1 MENKKLTENQAWLR
15 QRKHTSVRHLE
26 QEEIKKQEMKRVLM
40 LVSMTEECR
49 TERETRRVMREREM
63 MSWGGQWGMAAFL
76 TLRPASPG
84 CQRLPLAVWSD
95 CPRSASSA
103 AYKRNTRRPPQSSV
117 HVQQRRRLETE
128 LLNMQVPSCSFQC
141 SKVDNVPDI
150 SIFSKLHLLADV
162 SLSTTL
168 KSRCLIN
175 ADETKISYTHK
186 HILTQPSCE
195 TFQRKYPTQRQIKGG
210 EVYF

>member
-1 MENKKLTENQAWLR
+1 
-15 QRKHTSVRHLE
+15 
-26 QEEIKKQEMKRVLM
+26 M

-63 MSWGGQWGMAAFL
+63 IELGWPVRDGCLSHPSPSFSRMSK
-76 TLRPASPG
+76 TSSG
-84 CQRLPLAVWSD
+84 CLVRL
-95 CPRSASSA
+95 SSLSFFSCLQE
-103 AYKRNTRRPPQSSV
+103 KHKKTPQSSV

-128 LLNMQVPSCSFQC
+128 LLNMQVPSYCSFQC

>member
-1 MENKKLTENQAWLR
+1 
-15 QRKHTSVRHLE
+15 
-26 QEEIKKQEMKRVLM
+26 
-40 LVSMTEECR
+40 
-49 TERETRRVMREREM
+49 
-63 MSWGGQWGMAAFL
+63 MAAFL